1 MARTI
6 DVSARFNLTQA
17 VVLILDRSTHSADV
31 IQQVLLGFGVS
42 KFLRSTTAARAM
54 ELLRVNNVD
63 LVIVD
68 PELED
73 EDGFEFIRSLRR
85 SRCDNRLVPVM
96 LVSGHAKISSIKR
109 ARDTG
114 ANFFVA
120 KPITPTV
127 LIQRIFWI
135 ASDKRQFVDVNQG
148 AYIGPDRRFKFE
160 GPPMGAEDR
169 READIETGATSAE
182 SDLQPQKVSI

>member
-1 MARTI
+1 MARGI
-6 DVSARFNLTQA
+6 DLSAKFNLTQA

-31 IQQVLLGFGVS
+31 IQQILLGFGVQ
-42 KFLRSTTAARAM
+42 KFLRSTTAERAM
-54 ELLRVNNVD
+54 EMLRVNTVD

-68 PELED
+68 PELEN
-73 EDGFEFIRSLRR
+73 EDGFEFIRDLRR
-85 SRCDNRLVPVM
+85 SKCENRFTPVM

-120 KPITPTV
+120 KPLTPTT
-127 LIQRIFWI
+127 LLQRIFWI
-135 ASDKRQFVDVNQG
+135 ASDKRQFVNVNDG

-160 GPPMGAEDR
+160 GPPTGAEGR
-169 READIETGATSAE
+169 RDGDDSPDHAETDAPE
-182 SDLQPQKVSI
+182 RISI